1 MLIRILM
8 TLASN
13 WSFVPTGEDKN
24 TNLTSQSVSSEVRRN
39 RVAVVKLQSVYM
51 LQFSLVDTL
60 FIPKEIRVSQGEGE
74 VSLCCACVEEVWEV
88 GHRSKKKEVWACVRR
103 QSLFSHLLS
112 TICQFTTSPSVSLI
126 PLISRMCSRRTH
138 GSEFAYGAN
147 ILPPSLFFIDHNLCV
162 GSGVRTFPAKFD
174 AYATFINE
182 TPELLISFCSFVFF
196 WLIEWWIID
205 WLIDCI

>member
-74 VSLCCACVEEVWEV
+74 VSLCCACVEEV
-88 GHRSKKKEVWACVRR
+88 
-103 QSLFSHLLS
+103 
-112 TICQFTTSPSVSLI
+112 
-126 PLISRMCSRRTH
+126 
-138 GSEFAYGAN
+138 
-147 ILPPSLFFIDHNLCV
+147 
-162 GSGVRTFPAKFD
+162 
-174 AYATFINE
+174 
-182 TPELLISFCSFVFF
+182 
-196 WLIEWWIID
+196 
-205 WLIDCI
+205 